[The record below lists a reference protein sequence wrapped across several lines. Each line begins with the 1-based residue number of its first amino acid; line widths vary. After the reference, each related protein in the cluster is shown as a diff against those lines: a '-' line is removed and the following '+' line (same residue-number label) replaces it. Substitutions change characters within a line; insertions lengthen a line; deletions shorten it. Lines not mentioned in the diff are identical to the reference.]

1 MSRPAELRR
10 PARRDL
16 GFGVRGIGRL
26 WVLWLLLLL
35 CLIPVMGYGAQVTQ
49 ITALRVWSATEYT
62 RVAIE
67 APRPL
72 AFSLEAGEDRRRVS
86 VVLEGVELNAVLE
99 SLPGRVSTADPL
111 IEKATLERI
120 GAGRVR
126 MALTLRQ
133 DGRPHAFT
141 LPPAAAYQHRL
152 VLDVYPAA
160 EPDPLQALLEELE
173 REERG
178 ESPVVV
184 VNPAPAVEAKVPAHA
199 PGTAAAA
206 PRPAKLAIDRLVT
219 VAIDAGHGG
228 EDPGAIGASGT
239 REKDVTLAIARR
251 LKTLVDARP
260 GMRAVLVRDGDYF
273 VPLHERVNKARK
285 LHADLFVSIHAD
297 AFVKPHARGSSVY
310 ALSAK
315 GATSAAARWLAKK
328 ENEADLLGGVSLD
341 VADPYLKQTLLDLS
355 QDGNIRH
362 SVKLGQAVLARLGQL
377 NALHKPR
384 VEQAG
389 FAVLKA
395 PDIPS
400 ILVETAFLS
409 NPGEEKKL
417 KQASY
422 QQKMAE
428 AIFAGIHEYFETHP
442 PQPRD
447 KIALQ

>member
-1 MSRPAELRR
+1 MSRSAE
-10 PARRDL
+10 ARRAALRDL
-16 GFGVRGIGRL
+16 AAGARGIGRL

-35 CLIPVMGYGAQVTQ
+35 CLIPVVGYGAAMTQ

-72 AFSLEAGEDRRRVS
+72 SFSLEAGPDRRLIA
-86 VVLEGVELNAVLE
+86 VVLQGVEPNEVLE
-99 SLPGRVSTADPL
+99 SLPGRVAASDPL

-120 GAGRVR
+120 GPGRVR
-126 MALTLRQ
+126 MVLTLRQ

-173 REERG
+173 REERDQAAVA
-178 ESPVVV
+178 PMPT
-184 VNPAPAVEAKVPAHA
+184 PARVK
-199 PGTAAAA
+199 AA
-206 PRPAKLAIDRLVT
+206 PDTARAKPPAQHPARLSIDRLVT

-228 EDPGAIGASGT
+228 EDPGAIGASGL
-239 REKDVTLAIARR
+239 REKEVTLAIARR
-251 LKTLVDARP
+251 LKSLVDAQP

-362 SVKLGQAVLARLGQL
+362 SVKLGQAVLARLGEL
-377 NALHKPR
+377 NTLHKPH

-417 KQASY
+417 RQSSY

-428 AIFAGIHEYFETHP
+428 AIFAGIREYFAAHP
-442 PQPRD
+442 PQTRD